1 MTYAVLVSTSSF
13 TDTPGGHV
21 QRLKETGYEVV
32 KARGPLNQEQLLE
45 LIGDGK
51 RFDAFLCGEDDLN
64 AVVLQAAMPRL
75 KVISKYGVGLD
86 KVDLGEAERLGIVV
100 TNTPGVNHTTV
111 TELTFG
117 LMLSLARA
125 IPEQNAAVHRGEWRR
140 QTGRELVGKTLGVL
154 GFGRVG
160 KEVAKRAMAFGMN
173 VRVFNT
179 SWSGH
184 HATYV
189 DELQGVFRH
198 PVFAEYGTSIQRVI
212 RDEELF
218 PCCDFLTI
226 HMSLTRENQGFINRR
241 RLAMCRRGVFIVN
254 VSRGA
259 LIDQRAMADAVRN
272 GHVAGYGADV
282 LDPEPIQPDNPLL
295 GLSHVHITPH
305 IGSRTYE
312 SVVRQ
317 GLAAV
322 ENLVRVLQGE
332 GDTRRVVVV
341 GE

>member
-13 TDTPGGHV
+13 TDTPGEHV
-21 QRLKETGYEVV
+21 ERLRQTGYEVV
-32 KARGPLNQEQLLE
+32 RARGPLNQHQLLE
-45 LIGDGK
+45 LIGDGN

-64 AVVLQAAMPRL
+64 AAVLQAAKPRL
-75 KVISKYGVGLD
+75 KIISKYGVGLD
-86 KVDLGEAERLGIVV
+86 KVDLAEAERLGIAV

-117 LMLSLARA
+117 LFLSLARA

-140 QTGRELVGKTLGVL
+140 QTGRELVGKTIGIL

-179 SWSGH
+179 SWAPH
-184 HATYV
+184 HAAYI
-189 DELQGVFRH
+189 DDLQGVFKH
-198 PVFAEYGTSIQRVI
+198 PLFAEYGTSIQRVA
-212 RDEELF
+212 RDEELY
-218 PCCDFLTI
+218 PHCDFLSI

-259 LIDQRAMADAVRN
+259 LIDQRAMADAVRS
-272 GHVAGYGADV
+272 GQVGGYGADV

-295 GLSHVHITPH
+295 GLAHVHITPH

-322 ENLVRVLQGE
+322 ENVVRVLQGDGE
-332 GDTRRVVVV
+332 PRRAVV
-341 GE
+341 GAE